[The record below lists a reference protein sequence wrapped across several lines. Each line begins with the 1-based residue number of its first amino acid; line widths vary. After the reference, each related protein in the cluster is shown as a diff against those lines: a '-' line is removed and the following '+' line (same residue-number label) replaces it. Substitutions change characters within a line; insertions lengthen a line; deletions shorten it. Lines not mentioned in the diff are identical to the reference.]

1 MPEIIDY
8 DCVIDEEHAKFINII
23 KSRKFEFE
31 YILKGDK
38 ELAKML
44 HDMIIKLG
52 ES

>member
-23 KSRKFEFE
+23 KSLNFEFE
-31 YILKGDK
+31 YILKSDK
-38 ELAKML
+38 TLAKML
-44 HDMIIKLG
+44 HDKIIKLG

>member
-23 KSRKFEFE
+23 KSHEFEFE
-31 YILKGDK
+31 YILKSDK
-38 ELAKML
+38 HLAEML
-44 HDMIIKLG
+44 HNMIIKLG